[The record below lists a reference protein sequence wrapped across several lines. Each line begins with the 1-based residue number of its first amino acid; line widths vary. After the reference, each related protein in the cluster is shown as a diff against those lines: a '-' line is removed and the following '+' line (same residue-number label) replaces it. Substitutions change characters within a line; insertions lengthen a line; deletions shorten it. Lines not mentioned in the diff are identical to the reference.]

1 MATIENA
8 ENKNKR
14 NHTLDC
20 FRYFAAILVVA
31 LHVTAFADIHPMLSY
46 LFAQVLPRIA
56 VPFFLAT
63 AGYFH
68 ALRVESGTD
77 DIGAYLS
84 RVIVTYALWSVIYF
98 ILRCILNE
106 SIPIHQYA
114 VSFLFTGSEYHFW
127 YFPALA
133 LAISL
138 TYTAYRTGHERLL
151 VPLSIF
157 LYALGCL
164 GNSHYLFGLQIK
176 GVSRLINSPMW
187 DWINCMFCMG
197 IPFFVCGHVIA
208 KLEKRLKHVQTKAK
222 RMLFMLCLFL
232 FLAEVILVKTFA
244 WSRTISVTPCLYALV
259 VFMMLYILDDPIP
272 LDSKLAQTCRALAN
286 YTYYSHVALIMVFS
300 KLASILGVEHISETV
315 LFVLVI
321 GVTAATGL
329 ILERCRS
336 KVVRYIIG

>member
-8 ENKNKR
+8 ENKR

-56 VPFFLAT
+56 VPFFLTT

-68 ALRVESGTD
+68 ARRVESGTD

-84 RVIVTYALWSVIYF
+84 RIIVTYAVWSVIYF

-106 SIPIHQYA
+106 SIPIQRYI

-127 YFPALA
+127 YFPALV

-138 TYTAYRTGHERLL
+138 TSATYRIGHERLL
-151 VPLSIF
+151 VPLSIL

-164 GNSHYLFGLQIK
+164 GNSHYWFGMRIK

-187 DWINCMFCMG
+187 DWISCMFCMG
-197 IPFFVCGHVIA
+197 IPFFVCGHMIA
-208 KLEKRLKHVQTKAK
+208 KLEKRFKHIQTKVK
-222 RMLFMLCLFL
+222 CTLFILCLLL
-232 FLAEVILVKTFA
+232 FLAEVLLVKTFA
-244 WSRTISVTPCLYALV
+244 WSRTISVTPCLYMLV

-300 KLASILGVEHISETV
+300 KLARILGVEHISETV
-315 LFVLVI
+315 LFVLII

-329 ILERCRS
+329 MLGRCRS
-336 KVVRYIIG
+336 KAVRYIMG